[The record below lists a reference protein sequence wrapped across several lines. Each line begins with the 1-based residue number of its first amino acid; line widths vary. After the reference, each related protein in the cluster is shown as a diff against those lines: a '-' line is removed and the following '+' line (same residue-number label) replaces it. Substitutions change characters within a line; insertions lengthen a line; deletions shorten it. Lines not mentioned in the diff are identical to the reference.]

1 MVPIL
6 NQWVQEGRLVN
17 KPALQLIIRQLRR
30 YKRYKHAL
38 EVSQW
43 MSDKRF
49 FQLSRSDMAVRLDL
63 ISRFKGIDQ
72 AVIYFNNIPEQMKCL
87 EVYGSLHNC
96 YVGENSVEKAE
107 DLMQKMR
114 DLGFLR
120 YTLPYNNML
129 SLYCKTG
136 NYDKL
141 KPLLHEMKEK
151 GIIWDKFT
159 YSILLGTYSA
169 SCSTEDIDVIVQK
182 MESEP
187 EYRLDWD
194 CYTSAADAYKNVGC
208 VDKASMML
216 KKAEGLIQTSKR
228 KSLGYEFLITHY
240 SAMGNKAEVLRL
252 WEVYKKKGKIYN
264 SGYRS
269 MITSLLKLD
278 DIIGAENIFEEWE
291 DSQLSYDF
299 RIPNFLISY
308 YCKKGLMG
316 KAEALVER
324 AKQRDKK
331 PIPYTWY
338 YLATGYIG
346 CGQPQKAV
354 EAMKRGISECRP
366 GWRLPSNDILIACLE
381 YMKGNNDVE
390 EAKEFIRSLVAK
402 DIVSA
407 DIEKELLNYFET
419 DKEDIS

>member
-1 MVPIL
+1 MNNTL
-6 NQWVQEGRLVN
+6 EL
-17 KPALQLIIRQLRR
+17 KP
-30 YKRYKHAL
+30 
-38 EVSQW
+38 VSQW
-43 MSDKRF
+43 MSDKRY
-49 FQLSRSDMAVRLDL
+49 FQLSRGDVAVRLDL

-72 AVIYFNNIPEQMKCL
+72 AVIYFNDIPKQMKCAQ
-87 EVYGSLHNC
+87 VYGSLLNC
-96 YVGENSVEKAE
+96 YVEEKSMEKAE

-120 YTLPYNNML
+120 YTLSYNNML

-151 GIIWDKFT
+151 GIVWDKFT
-159 YSILLGTYSA
+159 YSILLASYSA
-169 SCSTEDIDVIVQK
+169 SCSIEDIDVIFQK

-194 CYTSAADAYKNVGC
+194 SYTSAADAYKNVGC

-252 WEVYKKKGKIYN
+252 WEVYKKHGKIYN
-264 SGYRS
+264 TGYKS

-278 DIIGAENIFEEWE
+278 DKIGAENVFEEWE

-299 RIPNFLISY
+299 RIPNSLISY

-324 AKQRDKK
+324 AEQRNKK
-331 PIPYTWY
+331 PIPCTWY
-338 YLATGYIG
+338 FLATGYIG
-346 CGQPQKAV
+346 CDQPQKAV
-354 EAMKRGISECRP
+354 EAMKRGIAECRQ
-366 GWRLPSNDILIACLE
+366 GWQLPSKDILVACLE
-381 YMKGNNDVE
+381 YMKGNNDVK
-390 EAKEFIRSLVAK
+390 EAKEFVRSLVAK

-419 DKEDIS
+419 DKEDISGFMEGDFDRQGKVPET